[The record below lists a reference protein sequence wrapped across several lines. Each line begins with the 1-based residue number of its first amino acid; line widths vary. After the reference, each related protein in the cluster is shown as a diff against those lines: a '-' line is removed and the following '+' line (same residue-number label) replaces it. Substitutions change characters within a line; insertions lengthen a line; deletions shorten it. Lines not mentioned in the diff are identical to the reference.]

1 MGFPQAPLLRS
12 VPAQRTPVSVK
23 IPIKLISSTRQILH
37 LLAASQVAQSVSPS
51 KISTCSWPV
60 GQPCCTLS
68 HTRPAEH
75 AWAPSTRQSQGD
87 HLHPCAMQHRRRAGI
102 GPAPQLHPWTVSVA
116 QLHEAPRYG
125 QRIRVD
131 LALAAAVPVFL
142 HRSSSQTEYRDHSLV
157 EAAFEVAC
165 SSDRRA
171 CSLGVMERGPLPT
184 PWVGK
189 RRGTPGRIGHTRQS
203 TMYCK
208 FQVFVTCELQWTRR
222 R

>member
-1 MGFPQAPLLRS
+1 
-12 VPAQRTPVSVK
+12 
-23 IPIKLISSTRQILH
+23 
-37 LLAASQVAQSVSPS
+37 
-51 KISTCSWPV
+51 
-60 GQPCCTLS
+60 
-68 HTRPAEH
+68 
-75 AWAPSTRQSQGD
+75 
-87 HLHPCAMQHRRRAGI
+87 MQHRRRAGI

-142 HRSSSQTEYRDHSLV
+142 HRSSSHSEYRDHSLV
-157 EAAFEVAC
+157 EPAFEVAC

-189 RRGTPGRIGHTRQS
+189 RRGTPAALSTRVSLPCIASFKCLSRATCSGHGGGEGVGGLAQAGI
-203 TMYCK
+203 
-208 FQVFVTCELQWTRR
+208 
-222 R
+222 